1 MKTSRIFIFSELSS
15 RLMPSKTMKSQGL
28 NKSEYI
34 SKQDRISRKLSKR
47 DSSMSVMSSCSVE
60 SDWSDEELEELEKMF
75 GSIQHKSSMADTTTT
90 TIKEALQDVVTS
102 VEASEDTNTTRWR
115 ILKKQRQIAISK
127 MQMQKSSK
135 ILSNSLSSS
144 SMGSGNLDFSA
155 IIQNFFPLG
164 CCSKKRYFTSS
175 RLHDYFRD
183 VLADV

>member
-115 ILKKQRQIAISK
+115 ILKKQRQFAISK

-155 IIQNFFPLG
+155 IIQKKLHFFFP
-164 CCSKKRYFTSS
+164 
-175 RLHDYFRD
+175 
-183 VLADV
+183 

>member
-1 MKTSRIFIFSELSS
+1 
-15 RLMPSKTMKSQGL
+15 
-28 NKSEYI
+28 
-34 SKQDRISRKLSKR
+34 
-47 DSSMSVMSSCSVE
+47 MSVMSSCSVE

-90 TIKEALQDVVTS
+90 TIKEALQDVVVTS

-144 SMGSGNLDFSA
+144 SMGSGNLDFAA
-155 IIQNFFPLG
+155 IIQKKLHFFFP
-164 CCSKKRYFTSS
+164 
-175 RLHDYFRD
+175 
-183 VLADV
+183 

>member
-75 GSIQHKSSMADTTTT
+75 GSIQHKSSMADDTTT
-90 TIKEALQDVVTS
+90 TIKEASD
-102 VEASEDTNTTRWR
+102 DTAGQK
-115 ILKKQRQIAISK
+115 IKKSPGK
-127 MQMQKSSK
+127 
-135 ILSNSLSSS
+135 
-144 SMGSGNLDFSA
+144 
-155 IIQNFFPLG
+155 
-164 CCSKKRYFTSS
+164 
-175 RLHDYFRD
+175 
-183 VLADV
+183 

>member
-28 NKSEYI
+28 NKSEYT

-75 GSIQHKSSMADTTTT
+75 GSIQHKSSMADTT

-144 SMGSGNLDFSA
+144 SMGSGNLDFAA
-155 IIQNFFPLG
+155 IIQKSYTFSFLKYLQYAIAKS
-164 CCSKKRYFTSS
+164 SKIVSKS
-175 RLHDYFRD
+175 L
-183 VLADV
+183 

>member
-1 MKTSRIFIFSELSS
+1 
-15 RLMPSKTMKSQGL
+15 
-28 NKSEYI
+28 
-34 SKQDRISRKLSKR
+34 
-47 DSSMSVMSSCSVE
+47 MSVMSSCSVE

-90 TIKEALQDVVTS
+90 TIKEALQDVAVTS

-155 IIQNFFPLG
+155 IIQKSYTFSFLEYLQYAIAKS
-164 CCSKKRYFTSS
+164 SKIVSKS
-175 RLHDYFRD
+175 L
-183 VLADV
+183 